1 MEELDLLKKAWNKN
15 ENFPKVTEEKI
26 YGMLHNNSSSTVKW
40 IFIIS
45 IIEFL
50 LGAVLNIAMQFTK
63 SHDDTLK
70 LLKNIG
76 VYSFYQIGSTVISLV
91 AIYFI
96 YKFYTIYRKV
106 STTDSV
112 KQLMENIINSRKT
125 VRNYIIFNLV
135 SGGIFLLTI
144 CSFLLNDILEK
155 IAMEQHKEITLGIYL
170 GSILVL
176 IAAIIIIIGIFWL
189 FYRLLYGFL
198 LKRLKNNYTELQKI
212 DY

>member
-26 YGMLHNNSSSTVKW
+26 YGMLHRNSSSTVKW

-50 LGAVLNIAMQFTK
+50 LGAVLNIVMQFTK

-70 LLKNIG
+70 LLKSIG
-76 VYSFYQIGSTVISLV
+76 VYSFYQIGSTIIWLV
-91 AIYFI
+91 ALYFI

-135 SGGIFLLTI
+135 AGGVFLLTI

-155 IAMEQHKEITLGIYL
+155 IAIEQHKEITLGIYL

-176 IAAIIIIIGIFWL
+176 IAATIIIIGIFWL

-198 LKRLKNNYTELQKI
+198 LKKLKNNYAELQKI